1 MPIHVNPTRRPHRRN
16 QGSITVLVLVFVVML
31 TFIVVAFLEE
41 ATSKIKYYGLFH
53 NRDDLRVDAYSA
65 LEVSLAVINQYREI
79 EGALWGPAQGWA
91 NPLQQAGFEPAH
103 AASVSVTFEDESA
116 KLGLAEL
123 EYDDL
128 LQLFDVLGFD
138 LPEAEAL
145 ADGLL
150 DWTDEDDARRLN
162 GFDGDDYEDMDPPYK
177 PANSAIVSWDE
188 FRLIQP
194 FNTLFFD
201 ESGRPN
207 SLWPAFRNAVSLYH
221 TGKPNIN
228 QASGL
233 VLDLLG
239 EKGII
244 DPVAVASYKNGVD
257 GIPGTEDDRVMTS
270 ASENASWLGF
280 ASAIGTSGQEE
291 GAAGGAGGVT
301 TEIELLRVKVSAVR
315 GDARF
320 DVEAL
325 VSWSGSDAGAAD
337 TSSGRDQ
344 PADPGPTGED
354 PANSAA
360 AERNRSRGSA
370 RTAPSVTAELG
381 YPFRFLR
388 LVENRKF

>member
-1 MPIHVNPTRRPHRRN
+1 MLKPSTTTSHRLGQQ
-16 QGSITVLVLVFVVML
+16 QGSITVLVLVFVVLL

-65 LEVSLAVINQYREI
+65 LEISLAVINQYREI
-79 EGALWGPAQGWA
+79 EGALWGPSQGWA
-91 NPLQQAGFEPAH
+91 NPLQQFGFEPAH
-103 AASVSVTFEDESA
+103 ASSVSVTFEDESA
-116 KLGLAEL
+116 KLGLQSL

-128 LQLFDVLGFD
+128 LTLFDLLGFD

-145 ADGLL
+145 ADGLI

-177 PANSAIVSWDE
+177 PANSPIVSWDE

-201 ESGRPN
+201 ETGRPTSAWN
-207 SLWPAFRNAVSLYH
+207 SFRSAVSLYH
-221 TGKPNIN
+221 TGKVNIN

-233 VLDLLG
+233 VLEFLG
-239 EKGII
+239 EGGFL
-244 DPVAVASYKNGVD
+244 DPVALAYYKDGSD
-257 GIPGTEDDRVMTS
+257 GIPDTEDDRLMRTTEDS
-270 ASENASWLGF
+270 ILG
-280 ASAIGTSGQEE
+280 E
-291 GAAGGAGGVT
+291 GSDVS
-301 TEIELLRVKVSAVR
+301 TEIELLRVKVRATR

-320 DVEAL
+320 DLEAL
-325 VSWSGSDAGAAD
+325 VSWAGSDAGAAD
-337 TSSGRDQ
+337 TSENRDQ
-344 PADPGPTGED
+344 PAEAD
-354 PANSAA
+354 PADESNENSSAA
-360 AERNRSRGSA
+360 QRNRSRGSA

-388 LVENRKF
+388 IVENRKF

>member
-1 MPIHVNPTRRPHRRN
+1 MPHRTPTTRRPHDRKK
-16 QGSITVLVLVFVVML
+16 GSITVLVLVFVVML

-91 NPLQQAGFEPAH
+91 NPLEQAGFEPAH

-116 KLGLAEL
+116 KLGLAGL

-177 PANSAIVSWDE
+177 PANSPIESWDE

-207 SLWPAFRNAVSLYH
+207 SLWPAFRNAVSLYY

-244 DPVAVASYKNGVD
+244 DPIALAYYKNGAD
-257 GIPGTEDDRVMTS
+257 GIPGTEDDRLMTS
-270 ASENASWLGF
+270 ASDNAAWLGF
-280 ASAIGTSGQEE
+280 ASDLRTTGSEE
-291 GAAGGAGGVT
+291 GQSGGVSGVT
-301 TEIELLRVKVSAVR
+301 TEIELLRVKVRAIR

-320 DVEAL
+320 EVEAL

-337 TSSGRDQ
+337 TSQNRNQ
-344 PADPGPTGED
+344 PADSRADED
-354 PANSAA
+354 AEANSAA
-360 AERNRSRGSA
+360 AQRSRSRGSA

-388 LVENRKF
+388 IVENRKF

>member
-1 MPIHVNPTRRPHRRN
+1 MKFPTRQHGPRGA
-16 QGSITVLVLVFVVML
+16 QQGGSITVLVLVFVVLL

-79 EGALWGPAQGWA
+79 EGALWGPSQGWS
-91 NPLQQAGFEPAH
+91 NPLQQAGFTPAH
-103 AASVSVTFEDESA
+103 ASSVTVTFEDESA
-116 KLGLAEL
+116 KLGLSTL

-128 LQLFDVLGFD
+128 LVLFDVMGFD

-145 ADGLL
+145 ADGLI

-177 PANSAIVSWDE
+177 PANSPIVSWDE

-207 SLWPAFRNAVSLYH
+207 SDWAAFRNAVSLYH
-221 TGKPNIN
+221 KGKVNIN

-233 VLDLLG
+233 ILDFLGESGVLDPLSLA
-239 EKGII
+239 
-244 DPVAVASYKNGVD
+244 DYQNGPD
-257 GIPGTEDDRVMTS
+257 GIPGTEDDRLMRNLEES
-270 ASENASWLGF
+270 FFG
-280 ASAIGTSGQEE
+280 E
-291 GAAGGAGGVT
+291 GAEVAS
-301 TEIELLRVKVSAVR
+301 EIELLRVKVRASR

-320 DVEAL
+320 DLEAL

-337 TSSGRDQ
+337 LSQNRDQ
-344 PADPGPTGED
+344 ED
-354 PANSAA
+354 QATPNEDASDDSSAA
-360 AERNRSRGSA
+360 QRRRSRGSA

-381 YPFRFLR
+381 YPFRFVR
-388 LVENRKF
+388 IVENRKF